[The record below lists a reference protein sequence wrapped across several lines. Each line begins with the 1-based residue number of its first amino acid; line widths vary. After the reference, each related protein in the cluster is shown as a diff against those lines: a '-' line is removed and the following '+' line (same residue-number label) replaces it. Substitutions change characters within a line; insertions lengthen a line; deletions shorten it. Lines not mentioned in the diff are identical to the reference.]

1 MKGTLAVVAIV
12 LVLAGQYQASLI
24 DADKNRPV
32 TKVINMLKD
41 MQTELAKENDA
52 DQDIYDTTVCWCE
65 TNDKAKTKA
74 ISDGEQRISSLQTA
88 IEDLTQKSAHLNTE
102 IKNLDVEVANNEKA
116 LESGTALRRKQL
128 AEFNAEEKDMMQSIS
143 SMKGAVT
150 ALSKHHE
157 DAAFLQASS
166 GAREK
171 LMLTTA
177 TTIQSELKK
186 HHHLLAEVITP
197 HQRKAVT
204 AFVQTRQPQSGE
216 IFGIINGMKD
226 SFEHN
231 LAQSQ
236 AEETANDNA
245 YEDMK
250 KAKSDEISSG
260 KTQLDTKTQQLADT
274 DETNARSK
282 QDLEDTQAT
291 LEQDTVFLANLKET
305 CQNVDAEFAERRKT
319 RTEEIEAVGKALG
332 FLTSDEAHD
341 LFTRTFNF
349 VQTQKKTDSQ
359 KRAAVYKILMASAKQ
374 SLNPQLVILATRT
387 RIAQFEVMKESLEK
401 MIEPLIKEKE
411 EEIVQRDFCIAE
423 LNNNEKITAGKARD
437 KADGEASLENSR
449 MTIEELTRNIAELE
463 QTISDAE
470 TQFKRAGEDRE
481 NENHEFQ
488 ITVADQ
494 RATQK
499 LLYGCLKALKSFY
512 GSSFAETATH
522 RAHATGAQTPPTEG
536 FATNR
541 KKGGILGMVK
551 GVIEDAQK
559 LEAESI
565 RTEEEAAKA
574 YEDFVKD
581 TNDSFD
587 IWRKALSDKKEEKAK
602 SEVEKA
608 GYQVQYDTTVSE
620 LKQLSRS
627 ADDLHSQCD
636 FALKNFELRQAT
648 RDEEIGALK
657 QSIAILGGSSF
668 GAFLSNLGR

>member
-1 MKGTLAVVAIV
+1 MRGALAVVAMI
-12 LVLAGQYQASLI
+12 LGLACLSQATLI

-41 MQTELAKENDA
+41 MQTELAKENEA

-74 ISDGEQRISSLQTA
+74 ISDGEQRISDLQTA
-88 IEDLTQKSAHLNTE
+88 IEDLTQKSSHLNTE
-102 IKNLDVEVANNEKA
+102 IKNLEVEVANNEKA

-128 AEFNAEEKDMMQSIS
+128 AEFNAEEKDMLQSIS

-157 DAAFLQASS
+157 DAAFLQAGS
-166 GAREK
+166 GAK

-204 AFVQTRQPQSGE
+204 SFVQTLQPQSGE

-231 LAQSQ
+231 LEQSQ
-236 AEETANDNA
+236 KEESANDNA

-250 KAKSDEISSG
+250 KAKTEEISSG

-274 DETNARSK
+274 DEKNARSK

-291 LEQDTVFLANLKET
+291 LEQDTVFLSNLKKICED
-305 CQNVDAEFAERRKT
+305 VDAEFAERRKS
-319 RTEEIEAVGKALG
+319 RTQEIEAVGKALT

-341 LFTRTFNF
+341 LFTRTFNNF
-349 VQTQKKTDSQ
+349 VQMKKRSESQ

-374 SLNPQLVILATRT
+374 SLNPQLAILATRT
-387 RIAQFEVMKESLEK
+387 RIAQFEVMKESLQK

-411 EEIVQRDFCIAE
+411 EEIAERDFCIAE
-423 LNNNEKITAGKARD
+423 LNKNEKITAGKSRD
-437 KADGEASLENSR
+437 KSDSEASLEDAR
-449 MTIEELTRNIAELE
+449 MAIEELTREIAELQ
-463 QTISDAE
+463 QTIKDAE
-470 TQFKRAGEDRE
+470 MQFKRAGEDRE

-499 LLYGCLKALKSFY
+499 LLYGALKALKSFY
-512 GSSFAETATH
+512 GSSLAQTATK
-522 RAHATGAQTPPTEG
+522 RAQSAAGQTPPTAG
-536 FATNR
+536 FAEN
-541 KKGGILGMVK
+541 KNKGGIVGMVQ
-551 GVIEDAQK
+551 GVIKDAQN

-581 TNDSFD
+581 TNDSFE
-587 IWRKALSDKKEEKAK
+587 IWRKALSNKKAEKGK
-602 SEVEKA
+602 VEVENA
-608 GYQVQYDTTVSE
+608 GYQVQFDTVVSE
-620 LKQLSRS
+620 LKQLGRSR
-627 ADDLHSQCD
+627 DDLHAQCD
-636 FALKNFELRQAT
+636 FALKNFDLRQAT